1 MERATV
7 ISFQANTFS
16 ELHYLIKENI
26 DRYGVQKL
34 ASMNVLDRTLGSP
47 YTVIAVFR
55 P

>member
-1 MERATV
+1 MENAKV
-7 ISFQANTFS
+7 ISFQANNFS

-26 DRYGVQKL
+26 DRHGVEKL
-34 ASMNVLDRTLGSP
+34 ASMNILDRKLGSP